1 MFTNLPIKLR
11 KKSRKYPIKRD
22 EYGKSARRLA
32 FDAFD
37 RGLKPAQVTDE
48 LDISYRTAYRYFAD
62 WKKQPRNLELRYQM
76 AREIYKHEPQFEQE
90 VIKTLATNLDLP
102 EEKIVERLQKP
113 WALMQLVRGKWSP
126 EIEERRIAK
135 SLARLDSALQFLN
148 LYEIL
153 GVSPERIKT
162 ELDKLEQE
170 ARSHKQ
176 T

>member
-1 MFTNLPIKLR
+1 MFNILLIKLR

-22 EYGKSARRLA
+22 RYGKSARRRA

-48 LDISYRTAYRYFAD
+48 LDISPRTAYRYFAD
-62 WKKQPRNLELRYQM
+62 WKKQPTKLELSYQL
-76 AREIYKHEPQFEQE
+76 AKAIHKCQPEVENE
-90 VIKTLATNLDLP
+90 VIERLAVKLKLP
-102 EEKIVERLQKP
+102 KEKIVERLQKP
-113 WALMQLVRGKWSP
+113 WALKQLVRGKWSP

-162 ELDKLEQE
+162 ELDRLEQE
-170 ARSHKQ
+170 ARGSKQ
-176 T
+176 S